1 MPGVAA
7 LPAAGTWAT
16 TLPPLAPANLDFSF
30 MCRSSARASV
40 ALIPTTLGTTP
51 YTARET
57 TSRTF
62 WYAESVPSAGDCPTT
77 IPGSLPGFAG
87 A

>member
-7 LPAAGTWAT
+7 LPARGTWAT
-16 TLPPLAPANLDFSF
+16 TRPPLAPASFDFSF
-30 MCRSSARASV
+30 IRRSSVRASV

-57 TSRTF
+57 TSLTF
-62 WYAESVPSAGDCPTT
+62 WYADSVPSVGDWPTT
-77 IPGSLPGFAG
+77 IPGCLPGFAG